1 MLNFAVKY
9 FDIDFKI
16 ADQSVNE
23 CGQSASDEVLWQ
35 RYLLDL

>member
-1 MLNFAVKY
+1 MLILKM
-9 FDIDFKI
+9 
-16 ADQSVNE
+16 ADQSVKE